1 MQTSPY
7 HFLPYSPWV
16 YLGFLVLLA
25 AVIALVEIGVLH
37 YAADRL
43 GLPRRLAFLLLLL
56 CLIGSYV
63 NIPVAEL
70 PPEPV
75 ESDRVVFF
83 FGVPYIVPIV
93 EEWPGT
99 VVAINVGGAVIP
111 VVLAIYLLVR
121 NRLYVEGLV
130 GVAAVSLVVYAVAQ
144 PIQGIGISVPTLTPP
159 LAAALVAMVLSRRQP
174 GPLAYISGTLGTLIG
189 ADLLNLG
196 AIQGLGAPVA
206 SIGGAGTF
214 DGVFLT
220 GILAVLLA

>member
-7 HFLPYSPWV
+7 HFLPHPLWV
-16 YLGFLVLLA
+16 YLGFLALLA
-25 AVIALVEIGVLH
+25 AVIALVEVGILH
-37 YAADRL
+37 YTADRL

-75 ESDRVVFF
+75 ESDRVVFY
-83 FGVPYIVPIV
+83 FGVPYVVPIV

-99 VVAINVGGAVIP
+99 VVAVNVGGAIIP
-111 VVLAIYLLVR
+111 AVLSIYLLVR
-121 NRLYVEGLV
+121 NQLYLEGLL
-130 GVAAVSLVVYAVAQ
+130 GVVAVSLVVHALAQ
-144 PIQGIGISVPTLTPP
+144 PIPGIGISVPTLTPP
-159 LAAALVAMVLSRRQP
+159 IAAAVFAMLLSRGRSA
-174 GPLAYISGTLGTLIG
+174 PLAYISGTLGTLIG
-189 ADLLNLG
+189 ADLMNLG
-196 AIQGLGAPVA
+196 AIHGLGAPVA

>member
-7 HFLPYSPWV
+7 HFLPHPLWV

-25 AVIALVEIGVLH
+25 AVIALVEIGILH
-37 YAADRL
+37 YTADRL

-56 CLIGSYV
+56 CLVGSYV

-83 FGVPYIVPIV
+83 LGVPYVVPIV

-121 NRLYVEGLV
+121 NRLYGEGLV

-144 PIQGIGISVPTLTPP
+144 PIPGVGISVPTLMPP
-159 LAAALVAMVLSRRQP
+159 IAAALAAMALSRRQSA
-174 GPLAYISGTLGTLIG
+174 PLAYISGTLGTLIG
-189 ADLLNLG
+189 ADLMNLG